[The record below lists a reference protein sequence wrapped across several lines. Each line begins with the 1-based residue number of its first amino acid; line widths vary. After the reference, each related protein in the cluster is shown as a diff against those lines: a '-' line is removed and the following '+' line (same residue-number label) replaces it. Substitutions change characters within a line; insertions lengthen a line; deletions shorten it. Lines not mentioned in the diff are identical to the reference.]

1 MTVTPPGRRRD
12 LIVSG
17 SALAGRA
24 CGSFPV
30 VPLAFLFKVM
40 VLRGWREFDRARFAG
55 RRWQRLRGG
64 VAGSRLW
71 RAARR
76 KSLLPFP
83 LMRAIIRGVP

>member
-40 VLRGWREFDRARFAG
+40 VLRGWREFDRARLAG
-55 RRWQRLRGG
+55 RRWQRFI
-64 VAGSRLW
+64 
-71 RAARR
+71 
-76 KSLLPFP
+76 FP
-83 LMRAIIRGVP
+83 LKTGSFGPGQR